1 MTSLR
6 PADEVM
12 RLTRMGSFFP
22 TRLSFMRS
30 LIRRMSA
37 RKWTIGAARFDL
49 DDDGYGLA
57 VYEAHT
63 GDEVYSLVC
72 FSHALDPARRTD
84 RVIAE
89 AWDATFALFDGR
101 PAEADLRR
109 LADNL
114 PKQEAGRFTASELCL
129 SRANKSLRLFDHIVE
144 RLASGRQPDMLMVN
158 QVGYLMR
165 TTAVYGNGKFGLAD
179 RDKHA
184 NRPAL
189 RGPFMAE
196 LLSVYLTRCFTL
208 DLVEHVARRRDAS
221 AFAPLDPAIKRFLGI
236 GNATGLGMAPFLM
249 SHPILINNW
258 ITARETALARVRA
271 LPCAAAATKARF
283 TVLVERAVRH
293 GAEWN
298 VGDNRQMTR
307 IYRLREDLAAVAGRE
322 LAEDHPW
329 DEMYRWAIGA
339 LSIEGQEMLI
349 SLMLEPHGD
358 LIDDLADQMAADET
372 APIDPAMTLGDLRAA
387 IAEHYGWALEIDFND
402 PLNEQRIW
410 YVSEEKLEPRLGDR
424 HDDLGI
430 SHEMPFAIAR
440 DVQALD
446 GLLAAEPA
454 GNRVAEFLGDRPDYR
469 YTVRR
474 VQTTARLPYAEI
486 RSNLIG
492 ADCLPID
499 LLRCKLSFF
508 GASKFDPRS
517 DRWTRITMY
526 QGAPLAEDLHGPDAD
541 DWLFPVI
548 PRISDEGP

>member
-12 RLTRMGSFFP
+12 RLERMGSFFP

-30 LIRRMSA
+30 LIRRMNA
-37 RKWTIGAARFDL
+37 GKWAIGAARFDL

-57 VYEAHT
+57 VYEAHA
-63 GDEVYSLVC
+63 GDEVYSLVG

-101 PAEADLRR
+101 PTEADLRR

-114 PKQEAGRFTASELCL
+114 PKQEAGRFSASELCL

-144 RLASGRQPDMLMVN
+144 RLASGHQPDVLMVN
-158 QVGYLMR
+158 EVGYLMR
-165 TTAVYGNGKFGLAD
+165 TTAVYANGKFGLAD
-179 RDKHA
+179 RDKLA
-184 NRPAL
+184 GRPAL

-196 LLSVYLTRCFTL
+196 MLSVYLIRCFTF
-208 DLVEHVARRRDAS
+208 DLVEHVARRRDTA
-221 AFAPLDPAIKRFLGI
+221 AFVPLDPAIKRFLGI

-258 ITARETALARVRA
+258 IVARETALARVRSQA
-271 LPCAAAATKARF
+271 RAAAATKARF
-283 TVLVERAVRH
+283 SALLERAVRH
-293 GAEWN
+293 GDEWN
-298 VGDNRQMTR
+298 VADHRQMAR
-307 IYRLREDLAAVAGRE
+307 IYRLREDLAALSGRG
-322 LAEDHPW
+322 LAEDYPW
-329 DEMYRWAIGA
+329 DEIYGWAINA
-339 LSIEGQEMLI
+339 LSLEGQEMLI

-358 LIDDLADQMAADET
+358 LIDDLADEMTADEA
-372 APIDPAMTLGDLRAA
+372 APIDPAMTLGGLRAA
-387 IAEHYGWALEIDFND
+387 IAGHYGWTLDIDFTD

-430 SHEMPFAIAR
+430 EHEMPFAIAR

-454 GNRVAEFLGDRPDYR
+454 ADTVAEFLNVRPDYR

-474 VQTTARLPYAEI
+474 VQTTQRLPYAEI

-541 DWLFPVI
+541 DWLFPVM
-548 PRISDEGP
+548 PSCR